1 MQATV
6 QLQLQLSSHPP
17 PYRGYQ
23 SVNLLECI
31 PGMHAHPHSL
41 LSLGHRR
48 RHDGPHH
55 EAGMLAG
62 FCELAGGGCPEGE
75 DGRGGRV
82 VELEVYGVGVE
93 VEETTAEVVDEGL
106 KGLTVLLC

>member
-1 MQATV
+1 
-6 QLQLQLSSHPP
+6 
-17 PYRGYQ
+17 
-23 SVNLLECI
+23 
-31 PGMHAHPHSL
+31 MHAHPHSL

-62 FCELAGGGCPEGE
+62 LCELAGEGRAEGE

-82 VELEVYGVGVE
+82 VELEVCRIGVE
-93 VEETTAEVVDEGL
+93 FEETTAQVVDEGL
-106 KGLTVLLC
+106 EGLTVL